1 MKDILNSRVKFR
13 EVFRPFAPA
22 ILSEM
27 TSEYFEID
35 QSSPH
40 MLIAVAVKSEKI
52 NEIPAVVHVDN
63 SARVQTVDNSNN
75 PKFRKLLESFYN
87 ETGCP
92 VLLNTS
98 FNVKGQPIVNSPDD
112 AIACFL
118 STNID
123 VLAIGNFV
131 VEKNT

>member
-1 MKDILNSRVKFR
+1 MIKVYGS
-13 EVFRPFAPA
+13 A
-22 ILSEM
+22 ISGIEA
-27 TSEYFEID
+27 
-35 QSSPH
+35 Q
-40 MLIAVAVKSEKI
+40 LIAVEVKPEKI
-52 NEIPAVVHVDN
+52 SEIPAVVHIDN

-75 PKFRKLLESFYN
+75 PKFRKLLESFYD

-112 AIACFL
+112 AIDCFL

-123 VLAIGNFV
+123 VLAIGNFI
-131 VEKNT
+131 VEKI